1 MWLRVLRKVS
11 QVSGNQFRLLKDHCS
26 VQTEDDAELDMVS
39 LFQVGILPE
48 FTKRSIDAEINC

>member
-1 MWLRVLRKVS
+1 MWLRVLWKVS

-39 LFQVGILPE
+39 LFQVGIFLG
-48 FTKRSIDAEINC
+48 FSKRPIDAEINC